1 MIEKNEVDS
10 GEKAMILLQS
20 LICYLREKNVL
31 SRADIEELRE
41 RVEGRIADAETHLPC
56 ASSLATAA
64 ASEMRQLEQFCG
76 KKYGGKHR
84 HRVNESRRF
93 AGSRTPNLDGPC
105 IFCNLACINCREFYP
120 GLMPQ
125 DGRSMS

>member
-1 MIEKNEVDS
+1 MPTMIEKNEVDS
-10 GEKAMILLQS
+10 GEKAIILLQS

-76 KKYGGKHR
+76 KKYGGKHC
-84 HRVNESRRF
+84 HRVN
-93 AGSRTPNLDGPC
+93 
-105 IFCNLACINCREFYP
+105 
-120 GLMPQ
+120 
-125 DGRSMS
+125 